1 MKPDLT
7 NMSRKELKNYVLTH
21 RNDLE
26 ALHALYER
34 RSPDSEAVWFKAPT
48 TLEDIKQME
57 SLFVQALKEREQK
70 RRDQEQGHD
79 RP

>member
-1 MKPDLT
+1 MKPDFT
-7 NMSRKELKNYVLTH
+7 NMSRKELKDYVLTH
-21 RNDLE
+21 RDDLE

-57 SLFVQALKEREQK
+57 NLFDQALKEWEQK
-70 RRDQEQGHD
+70 RRDREQEHD
-79 RP
+79 QP